1 MKNKLIL
8 FILWI
13 ALPLIAHTQK
23 QYNDFN
29 NSKTLDSLS
38 VERRL
43 VVLGVKSLE
52 YYVSLNGLN
61 QRILSTQRDIIL
73 HNEKEIARLNEQNT
87 TLNAQLTE
95 QLRAK
100 KRWQKATLYS
110 VVLNVTFLGTL
121 YVLSR

>member
-1 MKNKLIL
+1 MRNKLTL
-8 FILWI
+8 FICLI
-13 ALPLIAHTQK
+13 ALPLTALTQK
-23 QYNDFN
+23 QSINYVH
-29 NSKTLDSLS
+29 SKELDSLS

-61 QRILSTQRDIIL
+61 ERILSSQKDIIL
-73 HNEKEIARLNEQNT
+73 HNEKEIAQLKVQNEGLREGLNEG
-87 TLNAQLTE
+87 
-95 QLRAK
+95 LRAK

-110 VVLNVTFLGTL
+110 VVLNVTFLGSL

>member
-1 MKNKLIL
+1 MINKLIL
-8 FILWI
+8 FICLI
-13 ALPLIAHTQK
+13 AFPLIAHTQK
-23 QYNDFN
+23 QYNGFS
-29 NSKTLDSLS
+29 NSRTLDSLS

-61 QRILSTQRDIIL
+61 QRILSSQKDIIL
-73 HNEKEIARLNEQNT
+73 HNEKEIAQLVEQNT
-87 TLNAQLTE
+87 TLNAQLNK
-95 QLRAK
+95 QIDNK

>member
-23 QYNDFN
+23 QYNDFS
-29 NSKTLDSLS
+29 NSKELDSLS

-43 VVLGVKSLE
+43 VVLGVKSLD

-61 QRILSTQRDIIL
+61 QRILSSQRDIIL

-87 TLNAQLTE
+87 TLNAQLN
-95 QLRAK
+95 QQIDNK
-100 KRWQKATLYS
+100 KRWQKATIYS
-110 VVLNVTFLGTL
+110 VGLNVIFLGTL
-121 YVLSR
+121 YVLGR

>member
-1 MKNKLIL
+1 MRNKLIL
-8 FILWI
+8 FICLTV
-13 ALPLIAHTQK
+13 LPLTAHTQK
-23 QYNDFN
+23 QYNVFS
-29 NSKTLDSLS
+29 NSRTLDSLS

-61 QRILSTQRDIIL
+61 QRILSSQRDIIL
-73 HNEKEIARLNEQNT
+73 HNEKEIAHLIEQNEGLSEGLNEG
-87 TLNAQLTE
+87 
-95 QLRAK
+95 LRAK

-110 VVLNVTFLGTL
+110 VGLNVTFLATL

>member
-23 QYNDFN
+23 QYNGFS
-29 NSKTLDSLS
+29 NSRTLDSLS

-61 QRILSTQRDIIL
+61 QRILSSQRDIIL
-73 HNEKEIARLNEQNT
+73 HNEKEIAQLKVQNEG
-87 TLNAQLTE
+87 LSE
-95 QLRAK
+95 GLRAK

>member
-8 FILWI
+8 FICLI
-13 ALPLIAHTQK
+13 VLPSIAHTQK
-23 QYNDFN
+23 QSINYVH
-29 NSKTLDSLS
+29 SKELDSLS

-61 QRILSTQRDIIL
+61 QRIISTQRDIIL
-73 HNEKEIARLNEQNT
+73 HNEKEIAQLTKQNEGLSDELNEG
-87 TLNAQLTE
+87 
-95 QLRAK
+95 LRAK
-100 KRWQKATLYS
+100 KRWQKATIYS
-110 VVLNVTFLGTL
+110 VSLNVIFLGSL